1 MTRVHT
7 HTHTLT
13 GNLNIS
19 QHFLRQFSPIKN
31 GYLQDLQGMILTS
44 ELEKEVIHNHSG
56 QQHWIIPCHSAEVL
70 LRHEVL

>member
-1 MTRVHT
+1 MALYASKVQTRV

-19 QHFLRQFSPIKN
+19 FDNFPPFY
-31 GYLQDLQGMILTS
+31 GYLQGMILAL
-44 ELEKEVIHNHSG
+44 ELEKEVIHNHNG

-70 LRHEVL
+70 RHEVL